1 MDSQVHLQAVI
12 NDSTDVALGIATLPV
27 VKVDRGQLGIA
38 ATSHTANDVAR
49 VHRGAFNIVDSTV
62 FFADPPKG
70 NNRSRRDET
79 NLPFVKA
86 DFSGRTFLRADYTTN
101 MLFDDVSDNFTGIGK
116 TYSLTVGGA
125 NTSSGIGLGNGVLF
139 INGVFQTPLTV
150 NNTGNNYE
158 FIADTTAGISTVEFS
173 GITSTNGDFI
183 VSEFDINQNQVP
195 RGGLIVSLGS
205 TPGLGYAPLVGAKA
219 KAFKDANGGITS
231 VVGIATSSGFNL
243 GIQTAAYDNLSGII
257 TVTTDKVHGFA
268 LERPN
273 TVKLKGLEFVCPK
286 TVVGTVTNATYN
298 PANGDLVVTIANHG
312 LVNGDAVILKTGGIC
327 FTCDKDSNATVH
339 CYPRA
344 TDPAANQYLTVSNVT
359 TNTFKINVGASAPSD
374 QYVHTFDSAD
384 ADAVKTIGGGGYV
397 GVTTTIFQDH
407 DRPLFVVGI
416 VSDRT
421 FEVQAGAS
429 TIPHTY
435 QGGGHAFEF
444 FEDLTFG
451 SGYRGGTVACGVT
464 DQAYVHRFVSA
475 GINSIRKG
483 NFAATGSNAF
493 TATNAVYTSH
503 TGQLVLTI
511 PNHGLSTSDTVG
523 IDTGGLVFK
532 CSKDNFFSNHPYPR
546 AVSKTSFPNSDP
558 IAGIQTANTCNY
570 N

>member
-1 MDSQVHLQAVI
+1 MKVRRGELGVAESVHVGG
-12 NDSTDVALGIATLPV
+12 STI
-27 VKVDRGQLGIA
+27 K
-38 ATSHTANDVAR
+38 
-49 VHRGAFNIVDSTV
+49 VHRGSFNIVESKI
-62 FFADPPKG
+62 FFSDPPKG
-70 NNRSRRDET
+70 NSRSRRDET
-79 NLPFVKA
+79 NLPFVRA
-86 DFSGRTFLRADYTTN
+86 DFSGRTFLRQNYTTN
-101 MLFDDVSDNFTGIGK
+101 MLFDDISDAFTGIGK
-116 TYSLTVGGA
+116 TYTLSVGGA
-125 NTSSGIGLGNGVLF
+125 NTASGIEIGNGVVF
-139 INGVFQTPLTV
+139 INGVFQTPLTL
-150 NNTGNNYE
+150 NNSTDNCYE
-158 FIADTTAGISTVEFS
+158 ISSDTTAGISTIQFT
-173 GITSTNGDFI
+173 GITSTNGQFI

-205 TPGLGYAPLVGAKA
+205 TPGRGYAPLVGAKV
-219 KAFKDANGGITS
+219 KAFKDATGGITS

-243 GIQTAAYDNLSGII
+243 GIQTAVYDNASGII

-286 TVVGTVTNATYN
+286 TVVGQPTNATYD
-298 PANGDLVVTIANHG
+298 GVTGISTITIANHG
-312 LVNGDAVILKTGGIC
+312 LVNGDAVILETGSIC
-327 FTCDKDSNATVH
+327 FTCTKDSNNSTH

-359 TNTFKINVGASAPSD
+359 ADTFQVNVGASNPGDVYA
-374 QYVHTFDSAD
+374 HTFVSAT
-384 ADAVKTIGGGGYV
+384 ATAVKTIGGGGYV

-416 VSDRT
+416 VSDRS

-464 DQAYVHRFVSA
+464 DQAYIHRFVSS
-475 GINSIRKG
+475 GIGSIRKG
-483 NFAATGSNAF
+483 NFAATGANAF
-493 TATNAVYTSH
+493 TATDAVYTSH
-503 TGQLVLTI
+503 TGELVLTI
-511 PNHGLSTSDTVG
+511 PGHGLSTSDTVG

-532 CSKDNFFSNHPYPR
+532 CSKDNFFSDHPYPR

-558 IAGIQTANTCNY
+558 IAGIQNCYHIKNS
-570 N
+570 

>member
-1 MDSQVHLQAVI
+1 MDSQAHLQVVI

-101 MLFDDVSDNFTGIGK
+101 MLFDDISDNFTGIGK

-158 FIADTTAGISTVEFS
+158 FISDTTAGISTVEFS

-205 TPGLGYAPLVGAKA
+205 TPGLGYAPLEGAKV

-243 GIQTAAYDNLSGII
+243 GIQTAAYDNITGII

-407 DRPLFVVGI
+407 ERPLFVVGI

-464 DQAYVHRFVSA
+464 DQAYVHRFVSS
-475 GINSIRKG
+475 GIGSIRKG
-483 NFAATGSNAF
+483 SFAATGSNAF

-511 PNHGLSTSDTVG
+511 PNHIYQQV
-523 IDTGGLVFK
+523 IQLVLILV
-532 CSKDNFFSNHPYPR
+532 D
-546 AVSKTSFPNSDP
+546 
-558 IAGIQTANTCNY
+558 
-570 N
+570 